1 MNFFNASMVW
11 KEPTPSRDG
20 AIDITYLG
28 VGLAAVLILL
38 QILVSVR

>member
-1 MNFFNASMVW
+1 MNSFDALLALQ
-11 KEPTPSRDG
+11 PTPGKDE

-38 QILVSVR
+38 QILVSIR

>member
-1 MNFFNASMVW
+1 MNFIDALLVW
-11 KEPTPSRDG
+11 KEPPPSRDG
-20 AIDITYLG
+20 AIHITYLS